1 MADSSSSGSRKRSR
15 DELPPHDGTCD
26 ACDPDEELPSAT
38 KVCDTCGFAF
48 CDKHAEEHQ
57 QKPTTRRHK
66 LRDFNAPVPPTEQQ
80 AAEKTVSPHPVD
92 EGDSK
97 RRTAEEGASKRRTP
111 ERKKCQEHGQELT
124 LYCKEHEKIIC
135 VLCAVTG
142 SHRQHKL
149 ITLDEAYQAMRS
161 REPVDL
167 KAAML
172 EMVERLRIKCTD
184 PKVTRSE
191 MKECI
196 HEEFGAVRKLVS
208 EEERKALHLVELQEA
223 VATAHVTEVLAEIN
237 VNMEKLMAEMAEITK
252 QLNAFNELA
261 LLKPEERNEEPRN
274 DPPPPPPSTGSG
286 SRRYDDPPMA
296 NGPW

>member
-1 MADSSSSGSRKRSR
+1 MADSSSSSSSSRKRGR
-15 DELPPHDGTCD
+15 DELPPHDGSCD
-26 ACDPDEELPSAT
+26 ACDPDEALPRAT

-48 CDKHAEEHQ
+48 CEKHAEEHR

-66 LRDFNAPVPPTEQQ
+66 LRDFSSSAPPNETEEHQQ
-80 AAEKTVSPHPVD
+80 EQTEKTESPQPAD
-92 EGDSK
+92 EGANK
-97 RRTAEEGASKRRTP
+97 RRTTA

-196 HEEFGAVRKLVS
+196 HEEFGDVRKLLS

-237 VNMEKLMAEMAEITK
+237 VNMEKLMAEMAEITR

-261 LLKPEERNEEPRN
+261 SLKPEERNEEPRN

-286 SRRYDDPPMA
+286 SRRYDEPPMA